1 MTIAQ
6 EIKGLQ
12 VSFAEALEKA
22 DKIAVD
28 ADQDWENHTTI
39 FQFSDGSQ
47 LKAKFPDLTVL

>member
-12 VSFAEALEKA
+12 ISFAAALEKA

-28 ADQDWENHTTI
+28 ADQDWENHTTV
-39 FQFSDGSQ
+39 FQFSDGSK
-47 LKAKFPDLTVL
+47 LKATFPELTVL

>member
-12 VSFAEALEKA
+12 ITFAEALEKA

-28 ADQDWENHTTI
+28 ADQDWEAHTTV
-39 FQFSDGSQ
+39 FKFSDGSQ
-47 LKAKFPDLTVL
+47 LKAKYPDLTVI